1 MSDIDRVVQLVDR
14 LGSLLHGN
22 PSFVQGAVL
31 ADLVAIWIAGHMVEG
46 SAEQTD
52 ELRARLLRDH
62 IDAVRNLVPENA
74 KAIGTYQ
81 P

>member
-1 MSDIDRVVQLVDR
+1 MTDLDHVIRLVGR
-14 LGSLLHGN
+14 IAPLLHGK
-22 PSFVQGAVL
+22 PSFVQGAAL
-31 ADLVAIWIAGHMVEG
+31 ADLVAIWLAGHIVAG